1 MKVGLSAERRT
12 GSARLWIPAQQQLHR
27 SCERHGMEQ
36 EAPGN
41 AAMDLAANLRV
52 LYYII
57 KHVHV

>member
-1 MKVGLSAERRT
+1 
-12 GSARLWIPAQQQLHR
+12 
-27 SCERHGMEQ
+27 MEQ

-41 AAMDLAANLRV
+41 AAMDLAANLWV